1 MTISETLEFA
11 LRLPE
16 VAEQAHHG
24 ILSLRV
30 GGRIF
35 ATVPDD
41 THLRVM
47 VDESAIRAFVAAHPG
62 VCTEL
67 WWGKRLAC
75 VVVDLPSA
83 PRVLVEELLVEA
95 WAHKAHKGQPRP
107 S

>member
-47 VDESAIRAFVAAHPG
+47 VDESAIRAFVAARANPDSGHS
-62 VCTEL
+62 TSRQDEQ
-67 WWGKRLAC
+67 
-75 VVVDLPSA
+75 
-83 PRVLVEELLVEA
+83 
-95 WAHKAHKGQPRP
+95 QPHRD
-107 S
+107 